1 MGSLAKTFLHMHAFK
16 NAAQRPFH
24 GEFFLASFLPPN
36 LAKIGVFFA
45 EKVRGVHSHSAA
57 TQYTP
62 SLTAL
67 PSKPSPLA
75 RMAKKAGPRLRDLLS
90 WPPLA
95 MRATSRN
102 LGQAPACEGLCS
114 ILEKSTCMFDNAL
127 SPGSIYSTRWRER
140 QGITFVDEFGC

>member
-102 LGQAPACEGLCS
+102 LGQAPACVV
-114 ILEKSTCMFDNAL
+114 F
-127 SPGSIYSTRWRER
+127 
-140 QGITFVDEFGC
+140 